1 MYVCINGTCPAAGRK
16 AGTSLM
22 SKAGISAFTEIK
34 KSFKKLRA
42 QYWSKH
48 HHFFNVYCGEEL

>member
-34 KSFKKLRA
+34 KSFKKFTSSILV
-42 QYWSKH
+42 KTLP
-48 HHFFNVYCGEEL
+48 FFQCVLW